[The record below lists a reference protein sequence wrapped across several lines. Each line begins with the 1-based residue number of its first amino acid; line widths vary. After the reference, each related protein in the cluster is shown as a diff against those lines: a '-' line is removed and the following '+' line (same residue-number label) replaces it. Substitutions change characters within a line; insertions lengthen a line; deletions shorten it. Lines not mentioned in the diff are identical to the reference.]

1 MPTNGPDPIGTADE
15 LAREAEAQAL
25 AAEARADAARARAAE
40 LRRELDATDV
50 ADATAPTD
58 AAADVAPTDIPLAAS
73 PPPTPPTGLL
83 RTVAVAVTTLLTA
96 GLLGATGY
104 MVWQHQKAAELRRSA
119 AEFTAAARQ
128 DVINLMSM
136 DYTRAQE
143 SVQRVLDNSTGKF
156 RANFDETADEFV
168 KALQDEKIVTTATIN
183 DAAVE
188 LDSMTD
194 ESAVVMVSATSRR
207 EGRQAPKEQQQPQVW
222 RVVLTLEREGDQI
235 KMSGVEF
242 V

>member
-1 MPTNGPDPIGTADE
+1 MGTGDE
-15 LAREAEAQAL
+15 LAREAEAEAL

-40 LRRELDATDV
+40 LRRQLDATDV
-50 ADATAPTD
+50 ADVPAS
-58 AAADVAPTDIPLAAS
+58 DIPATPPPMPPAPPPS
-73 PPPTPPTGLL
+73 PPPPPPAGLL
-83 RTVAVAVTTLLTA
+83 RTVTVAVTTLLTA

-222 RVVLTLEREGDQI
+222 RVLLTLERDGDQI
-235 KMSGVEF
+235 KMSDVEF